1 MLRADAAAVEAA
13 GANRA
18 RGAPAL
24 TSELRGARA
33 VAATFSG
40 RARLTKLALVDG
52 GYGAVFSVG
61 GKPWAVFGFSVVDDR
76 IVEVEIMADAVTLER
91 VEIKRADR

>member
-1 MLRADAAAVEAA
+1 M
-13 GANRA
+13 
-18 RGAPAL
+18 
-24 TSELRGARA
+24 
-33 VAATFSG
+33 
-40 RARLTKLALVDG
+40 
-52 GYGAVFSVG
+52 FSVG